1 MVSGPYAPQSIDP
14 SVVQPAAADWEDFRR
29 QMPVASRLA
38 YLDHAA
44 VAPLSGPAWQALS
57 RWCEDA
63 TTNGA
68 CDYRRW
74 MDQIEQLRTL
84 LAGMIGAQREE
95 IAFVGNTT
103 AGVNIVAEGFPWHPG
118 DNVVIR
124 ADEFPTNQY
133 PWLNLAQRG
142 VETRRVVCRPG
153 ESEIDQLAAA
163 CDSKTRIISVSWV
176 TFTDGWRHDVA
187 SLAELAHKRG
197 ALLFLDAI
205 QGLGAFPI
213 DVTASGV
220 DFLAADG
227 HKWLL
232 GPEGAGVF
240 YIRREHLDRLRP
252 MGVGW
257 NSVVHE
263 HDFNRIELVLKPSAV
278 RYEGGSP
285 NTIGLTGLAASC
297 RLLSRFGQQA
307 IGQRIEELTEFACQR
322 LRSIGAVIRSDRS
335 PQHRSGIVL
344 FDLPGRDPQA
354 LRTRCRQQGVVLS
367 CRGGGLRISPH
378 AYNNQEDIQRLIEA
392 LS

>member
-1 MVSGPYAPQSIDP
+1 MVPSCPAPHSDDLPP
-14 SVVQPAAADWEDFRR
+14 SQRASPDWDAFRR
-29 QMPVASRLA
+29 QMPVAARLA

-44 VAPLSGPAWQALS
+44 VAPLSAPA
-57 RWCEDA
+57 CEAVRKWSEEA

-68 CDYRRW
+68 CGYRRW
-74 MDQIEQLRTL
+74 MDEIENLRIL
-84 LAGMIGAQREE
+84 MAGMIGAQPEE
-95 IAFVGNTT
+95 VAFVGNTT
-103 AGVNIVAEGFPWHPG
+103 SGINIVAEGFPWRPG

-133 PWLNLAQRG
+133 PWLNQAHRG
-142 VETRRVVCRPG
+142 VETRRVVCRRG
-153 ESEIDQLAAA
+153 TSELDQLAEA
-163 CDSKTRIISVSWV
+163 CDSRTRIISVSWV
-176 TFTDGWRHDVA
+176 TYSDGWRHDVA
-187 SLAELAHKRG
+187 KLAELAHQRG
-197 ALLFLDAI
+197 ALLLVDAI

-213 DVTASGV
+213 DVAASGV

-232 GPEGAGVF
+232 GPEGAGVL

-252 MGVGW
+252 IGVGW

-263 HDFNRIELVLKPSAV
+263 HDFNRIELVLKDTAV

-285 NTIGLTGLAASC
+285 NTIGLTALAASC
-297 RLLSRFGQQA
+297 RLLSCFGLQA
-307 IGQRIEELTEFACQR
+307 IGQRIIELTELACQR
-322 LRSIGAVIRSDRS
+322 LRAIGAVVRSDRS
-335 PQHRSGIVL
+335 PEHSSGIVL
-344 FDLPGRDPQA
+344 FDLPGRDPEA
-354 LRTRCRQQGVVLS
+354 LRKECRQRGVILS

>member
-1 MVSGPYAPQSIDP
+1 MVTSSPSPRSGDG
-14 SVVQPAAADWEDFRR
+14 PADQTASKDWDSFRR
-29 QMPVASRLA
+29 QMPVVGRWA

-44 VAPLSGPAWQALS
+44 VAPLSGPAWEAIKNWS
-57 RWCEDA
+57 EDA
-63 TTNGA
+63 TINGA
-68 CDYRRW
+68 FDYRRW
-74 MDQIEQLRTL
+74 MGELENLRIL
-84 LAGMIGAQREE
+84 MAIMIGAQPEE
-95 IAFVGNTT
+95 IGFVGNTT
-103 AGVNIVAEGFPWHPG
+103 AGINIVAEGFPWQPG

-133 PWLNLAQRG
+133 PWLNQAYRG

-153 ESEIDQLAAA
+153 TSELDLLAAA

-176 TFTDGWRHDVA
+176 TYTDGWRHDVA
-187 SLAELAHKRG
+187 KLAELAHDRG

-205 QGLGAFPI
+205 QGLGAFPL
-213 DVTASGV
+213 DVAASGV

-252 MGVGW
+252 IGVGW

-263 HDFNRIELVLKPSAV
+263 HDFNHIALVLKDTAV

-285 NTIGLTGLAASC
+285 NTIGLTALAASC
-297 RLLSRFGQQA
+297 RLLSSYGLPA
-307 IGQRIEELTEFACQR
+307 ISQRIVELTELACQR
-322 LRSIGAVIRSDRS
+322 LRSIGAVVRSDRS
-335 PQHRSGIVL
+335 PEHRSGIVL

-354 LRTRCRQQGVVLS
+354 LRAQCRQRGVILS

-378 AYNNQEDIQRLIEA
+378 AYNNEDDIERLIAA
-392 LS
+392 LW